1 MAFVLF
7 QTRDV
12 ARHGLTDSGLKA
24 LHKVMPGTEQLRRG
38 LGSTAQGLAN
48 IFARPWMQVIE
59 IVVEFGIERR
69 HIRKSLWR
77 LEIEHLEV
85 FDAADRFWDRYRID
99 SDATAFGARW
109 AGFARAS
116 VFPTLST
123 ALAGGAADPRA
134 TELCD
139 RLEAGIAERLRAAPE
154 QMQIPLAHVVLMKR
168 PTT

>member
-1 MAFVLF
+1 MAIG
-7 QTRDV
+7 DD
-12 ARHGLTDSGLKA
+12 G
-24 LHKVMPGTEQLRRG
+24 
-38 LGSTAQGLAN
+38 
-48 IFARPWMQVIE
+48 
-59 IVVEFGIERR
+59 EFGYRPLLSAMMDALAELAVDGLITADEVSRMCVPTVGRR
-69 HIRKSLWR
+69 AADFRAPFAPSGRFER